1 MVVPYSSSHLLKT
14 LEQAVRAGLPVLV
27 EVRTMLSPE
36 SHSSAGFYPW
46 QLL

>member
-36 SHSSAGFYPW
+36 SHSTAGSYPW